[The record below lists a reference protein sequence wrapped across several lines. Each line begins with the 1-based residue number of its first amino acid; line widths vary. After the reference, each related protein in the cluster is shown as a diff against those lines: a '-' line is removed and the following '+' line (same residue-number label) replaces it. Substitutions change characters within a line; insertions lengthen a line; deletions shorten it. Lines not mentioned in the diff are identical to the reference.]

1 VLLSVIK
8 QIFIL
13 SLTLAL
19 LGCTSQREVSLSE
32 VLQQLNVQDVTAAP
46 DTSSSPDKPDTP
58 SFPMTALEAT
68 SAGAPGG
75 DSADQSTI
83 QPDSVLK
90 ISVAEESGLNGSYQ
104 VNKLGA
110 ISLGYIGPVI
120 LFNMTE
126 QEAVQKI
133 QDILLRRGEFNS
145 ATVSVKIHRASY
157 DQCKVLGVVNS
168 AGSIKLGAGDFVT
181 LNNALVR
188 AGGIKGSASSAR
200 VRVIRD
206 GMKSPVWQSLPGEVY
221 TFVTEDGKVRVPHVT
236 LRNNDIAYVFTYTPP
251 RARHARAIRG
261 QGNWVLVLG
270 EVNQEGFYRFTKE
283 ERFTMMNLY
292 FKMGG
297 LPQFANDK
305 SVEVIRRDGEGY
317 EERFKV
323 NVRDILSDGDP
334 DKDFN
339 LEAGDRIIVK
349 ERRLTLF

>member
-1 VLLSVIK
+1 LPLLSFVK
-8 QIFIL
+8 QSIFL
-13 SLTLAL
+13 GLAL
-19 LGCTSQREVSLSE
+19 ALVGCTSQREVSLSE
-32 VLQQLNVQDVTAAP
+32 VLQQLEVQDVTAAS
-46 DTSSSPDKPDTP
+46 TSPDKPDTP

-68 SAGAPGG
+68 AAGASTG
-75 DSADQSTI
+75 DSAD
-83 QPDSVLK
+83 
-90 ISVAEESGLNGSYQ
+90 Q

-145 ATVSVKIHRASY
+145 ATVSVTIHRASY
-157 DQCKVLGVVNS
+157 DQCKVLGVVGT
-168 AGSIKLGAGDFVT
+168 AGAIKLGAGDFVT

-188 AGGIKGSASSAR
+188 AGGIKGSASSVR
-200 VRVIRD
+200 VRVVRE

-221 TFVTEDGKVRVPHVT
+221 TFITEDGKVRVPHVT
-236 LRNNDIAYVFTYTPP
+236 LRNNDIAFVFTYTPP
-251 RARHARAIRG
+251 RARHARAVRG
-261 QGNWVLVLG
+261 RGRWVLVLG
-270 EVNQEGFYRFTKE
+270 EVNQEGFYQFTKE

-305 SVEVIRRDGEGY
+305 SVEVIRRDEEGY

-334 DKDFN
+334 DKDFD
-339 LEAGDRIIVK
+339 LEPGDRIIVK
-349 ERRLTLF
+349 ERRLSLF

>member
-200 VRVIRD
+200 VRVIRE

-236 LRNNDIAYVFTYTPP
+236 LRNMISPMFSPIL
-251 RARHARAIRG
+251 RHAPDMLVPYAAKEIGSWCWARSIRKA
-261 QGNWVLVLG
+261 
-270 EVNQEGFYRFTKE
+270 FT
-283 ERFTMMNLY
+283 
-292 FKMGG
+292 
-297 LPQFANDK
+297 A
-305 SVEVIRRDGEGY
+305 SRRKNG
-317 EERFKV
+317 
-323 NVRDILSDGDP
+323 SP
-334 DKDFN
+334 
-339 LEAGDRIIVK
+339 
-349 ERRLTLF
+349 

>member
-1 VLLSVIK
+1 
-8 QIFIL
+8 
-13 SLTLAL
+13 
-19 LGCTSQREVSLSE
+19 
-32 VLQQLNVQDVTAAP
+32 
-46 DTSSSPDKPDTP
+46 
-58 SFPMTALEAT
+58 MTALEAT
-68 SAGAPGG
+68 AAGASTG
-75 DSADQSTI
+75 DSEDQSTI

-133 QDILLRRGEFNS
+133 QDILRGRGGFNS
-145 ATVSVKIHRASY
+145 ATVGVKIHRASY
-157 DQCKVLGVVNS
+157 DQCKVLGVVGS
-168 AGSIKLGAGDFVT
+168 AGVIKLGPGDFVT

-188 AGGIKGSASSAR
+188 AGGIKGAASSVR
-200 VRVIRD
+200 VRVVRE

-221 TFVTEDGKVRVPHVT
+221 TFITEDGKVRVPNVT
-236 LRNNDIAYVFTYTPP
+236 LRNNDIAYVFTYVPP
-251 RARHARAIRG
+251 RARHARAVRG
-261 QGNWVLVLG
+261 RGRWVLVLG
-270 EVNQEGFYRFTKE
+270 EVNQEGFYQFTKD

-317 EERFKV
+317 EEKFKV

-334 DKDFN
+334 DKDFD
-339 LEAGDRIIVK
+339 LEPGDRIIVK